1 MPPARLLITA
11 VRTASARSV
20 SPPAAAA
27 GVDQPGAAHIAVG
40 QLVAHQ
46 IDGVI
51 AGQFAVYPIVG
62 IAEVNRFVAAVIL
75 RHLLLNDIGAAW
87 WPARSVG
94 VTGQVSGNMIVDAV
108 FLERRIAQIGPQHGD
123 QAQLMGRSKAA
134 EISSI

>member
-20 SPPAAAA
+20 SPPAAPPELISPAR
-27 GVDQPGAAHIAVG
+27 PIAVG

-75 RHLLLNDIGAAW
+75 RHLLLNDIGAD
-87 WPARSVG
+87 G
-94 VTGQVSGNMIVDAV
+94 G
-108 FLERRIAQIGPQHGD
+108 RRWLA
-123 QAQLMGRSKAA
+123 
-134 EISSI
+134 

>member
-20 SPPAAAA
+20 PARRAA

-51 AGQFAVYPIVG
+51 AGQFAVHPVVG

-75 RHLLLNDIGAAW
+75 RHLLLNDIGAD
-87 WPARSVG
+87 G
-94 VTGQVSGNMIVDAV
+94 G
-108 FLERRIAQIGPQHGD
+108 RRWLA
-123 QAQLMGRSKAA
+123 
-134 EISSI
+134 